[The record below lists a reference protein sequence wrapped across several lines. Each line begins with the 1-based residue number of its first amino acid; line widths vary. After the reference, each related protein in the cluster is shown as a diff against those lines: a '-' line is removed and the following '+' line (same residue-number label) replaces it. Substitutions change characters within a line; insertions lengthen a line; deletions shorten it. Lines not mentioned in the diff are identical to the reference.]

1 MLGSIAGLYAA
12 PKGGVP
18 KPLVEELL
26 VQLNGCVGDFQ
37 RDKKHH
43 GGPNKAVCLFSLEVI
58 RHLQENGHPIYPGS
72 VGENILVEGVQWEKV
87 GVGTVF
93 HFAEVILEVTSD
105 APPCKTIRESFT
117 NGKFKE
123 ISVKVAPHL
132 TRWYAKVLSEG
143 SVKIGDTVEF
153 N

>member
-1 MLGSIAGLYAA
+1 MPGSIVGLFAA

-18 KPLVEELL
+18 KPLVH
-26 VQLNGCVGDFQ
+26 QLEITTEGCVGDLQ

-43 GGPNKAVCLFSLEVI
+43 GGPDKAVCLFSSEVLSQ
-58 RHLQENGHPIYPGS
+58 LQTAGHPIFPGS
-72 VGENILVEGVQWEKV
+72 VGENVLVSDVDWNLV
-87 GVGTVF
+87 GVGTQF
-93 HFAEVILEVTSD
+93 RFEEVVLEITSD

-117 NGKFKE
+117 DGRFKS

-132 TRWYAKVLSEG
+132 SSWYARVIIEG
-143 SVKIGDTVEF
+143 CVRMNEFVEI

>member
-1 MLGSIAGLYAA
+1 MPGSIVGLFAA

-18 KPLVEELL
+18 KPLVH
-26 VQLNGCVGDFQ
+26 QLEITTEGCVGDLQ

-43 GGPNKAVCLFSLEVI
+43 GGPDKAVCLFSSEVLSQ
-58 RHLQENGHPIYPGS
+58 LQTVGHPIFPGS
-72 VGENILVEGVQWEKV
+72 VGENVLVSDVDWNLV
-87 GVGTVF
+87 GVGTQF
-93 HFAEVILEVTSD
+93 RFEEVVLEITSD

-117 NGKFKE
+117 DGRFKS

-132 TRWYAKVLSEG
+132 SRWYARVIIEG
-143 SVKIGDTVEF
+143 CLRMNEFVEI

>member
-1 MLGSIAGLYAA
+1 MPGSIVGLFAA

-18 KPLVEELL
+18 KPLVH
-26 VQLNGCVGDFQ
+26 QLEITTEGCVGDLQ

-43 GGPNKAVCLFSLEVI
+43 GGPDKAVCLFSSEVLSQ
-58 RHLQENGHPIYPGS
+58 LQTAGHPIFPGS
-72 VGENILVEGVQWEKV
+72 VGENVLVSDVDWNLV
-87 GVGTVF
+87 GVGTQF
-93 HFAEVILEVTSD
+93 RFEEVVLEITSD

-117 NGKFKE
+117 DGRFKS

-132 TRWYAKVLSEG
+132 SRWYARVIIEG
-143 SVKIGDTVEF
+143 CVRINEFVKI

>member
-1 MLGSIAGLYAA
+1 MPGSIVGLFAA

-18 KPLVEELL
+18 KPLVH
-26 VQLNGCVGDFQ
+26 QLEITTEGCVGDLQ

-43 GGPNKAVCLFSLEVI
+43 GGPDKAVCLFSSEVLSQ
-58 RHLQENGHPIYPGS
+58 LQTAGHPIFPGS
-72 VGENILVEGVQWEKV
+72 VGENVLVSDVYWNLV
-87 GVGTVF
+87 GVGTQF
-93 HFAEVILEVTSD
+93 RFEEVVLEITSD

-117 NGKFKE
+117 DGRFKS

-132 TRWYAKVLSEG
+132 SRWYARVIIEG
-143 SVKIGDTVEF
+143 CVRMNEFVEI

>member
-1 MLGSIAGLYAA
+1 MPGSIVGLFAA

-18 KPLVEELL
+18 KPLVH
-26 VQLNGCVGDFQ
+26 QLEITTEGCVGDLQ

-43 GGPNKAVCLFSLEVI
+43 GGPDKAVCLFSSEVLSQ
-58 RHLQENGHPIYPGS
+58 LQTAGHPIFPGS
-72 VGENILVEGVQWEKV
+72 VGENVLVSDVDWNLV
-87 GVGTVF
+87 GVGTQF
-93 HFAEVILEVTSD
+93 RFEEVVLEITSD

-117 NGKFKE
+117 DGRFKS

-132 TRWYAKVLSEG
+132 SRWYARVIIEG
-143 SVKIGDTVEF
+143 CLRMNEFVEI